1 MRRLLNRIKGRV
13 NRLNPRKKNPT
24 VEPDKQAAPN
34 DTNAPNGESSAIAPT
49 TEQSQQPLQVK
60 DTSPTLQ
67 ITLHNSTNSGSVYCY
82 VTGQAINNNYSPV
95 LIQADGQSL
104 YYPANP
110 SQNGSP
116 LAVNC
121 AIALGTPG
129 NSRNITI
136 PYIAGGRIWFS
147 IGSPLTFLLNPGGN
161 NVPGLVEPSV
171 TNQSDPNYNISWGF
185 AEFTYNQSQMYANIT
200 FVDFVSFPIAI
211 SLTNISGAT
220 QTVAGLPSGGLTTI
234 CNQLQTQ
241 TQTDGCQGWTDLII
255 RDKSG
260 NLLRAL
266 SANNGNVINPGSF
279 GSYYD
284 PYVWS
289 VLSHYTNGQ
298 TFTCTVNGQ
307 AYTGS
312 CNPSTSSAAI
322 TLGTETFPRPS
333 TTDIFSSNSG
343 PFATG
348 SDSLR
353 NTFIPQLAA
362 AFNRSTLLVSNAL
375 PAPLSAFYQN
385 AVTNHYSRIVHSVVT
400 GGKGYAFAYD
410 DVPPASGGDQSGYVS
425 DGAPTNM
432 TVTVGTM

>member
-1 MRRLLNRIKGRV
+1 MRRLLSRIKGRV
-13 NRLNPRKKNPT
+13 KRFNPLQKKSTADSNKLAGPNGSS
-24 VEPDKQAAPN
+24 APN
-34 DTNAPNGESSAIAPT
+34 DDSHPILSTS
-49 TEQSQQPLQVK
+49 EQSQRPLQIK
-60 DTSPTLQ
+60 NTTTTLQ
-67 ITLHNSTNSGSVYCY
+67 ITLKNSTNSGSVYCY
-82 VTGQAINNNYSPV
+82 VTGQAINNNYNPV
-95 LIQADGQSL
+95 LLQADGQSL
-104 YYPANP
+104 YYPSNP

-121 AIALGTPG
+121 AISLGAPG

-185 AEFTYNQSQMYANIT
+185 AEFTYNSSQMYANIT
-200 FVDFVSFPIAI
+200 FVDFVSFPIAL
-211 SLTNISGAT
+211 SLTNTSGAT
-220 QTVAGLPSGGLTTI
+220 QSVAGLPSGGLTTI
-234 CNQLQTQ
+234 CNQLQAQ
-241 TQTDGCQGWTDLII
+241 TQNDGSQGWTDLII

-279 GSYYD
+279 GNYFDSY
-284 PYVWS
+284 VSS

-298 TFTCTVNGQ
+298 TFTCSVNGQ
-307 AYTGS
+307 TYTGS
-312 CNPSTSSAAI
+312 CNPNSSSAAI
-322 TLGTETFPRPS
+322 TLGSETFPKPN
-333 TTDIFSSNSG
+333 TADIFSSNSG
-343 PFATG
+343 PFVTG

-362 AFNRSTLLVSNAL
+362 AFNRSTLLVSNTL

-385 AVTNHYSRIVHSVVT
+385 AVTNHYSRIVHSVVS
-400 GGKGYAFAYD
+400 GGKGYAFPYD
-410 DVPPASGGDQSGYVS
+410 DVPPSSGGDQSGYVS